1 MPRGPTQ
8 TKLGQKDE
16 GEKDSRRLGH
26 SVIPEPLTPYPYI
39 ATAFFTVIFV
49 NTPLNP
55 CLATGFKTRKCN
67 INAILRRF
75 RSKRARQ
82 RTNRTNNASHEWLP
96 HASRSFWHRNGGGN
110 RIGWSLSARLWRG
123 LSLVCRGLSSC
134 RAVELDTLTPRHR
147 AVRGGSVEV
156 CRELSSSCRAITV
169 E

>member
-55 CLATGFKTRKCN
+55 CLATGFKTRKSN

-96 HASRSFWHRNGGGN
+96 HASCSFCGTKNMAARHSNRLV
-110 RIGWSLSARLWRG
+110 RIGSALSRSVVG
-123 LSLVCRGLSSC
+123 LSRSVELSSC
-134 RAVELDTLTPRHR
+134 RA
-147 AVRGGSVEV
+147 
-156 CRELSSSCRAITV
+156 
-169 E
+169 